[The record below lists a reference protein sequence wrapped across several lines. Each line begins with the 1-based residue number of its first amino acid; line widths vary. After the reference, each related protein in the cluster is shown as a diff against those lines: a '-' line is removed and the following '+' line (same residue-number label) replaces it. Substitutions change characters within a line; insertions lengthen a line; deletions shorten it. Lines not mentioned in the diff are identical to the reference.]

1 MEENTIDTTDRIS
14 MLPDSIVHHILSYL
28 LDDPKSR
35 VRMSVLSKGWFALT
49 ESFPI
54 LHFNLYGAGFYPR
67 YENFMENFCEYVQYT
82 VYRFCNQNISAHTLN
97 MFADIINIEQI
108 ELFGH
113 CLDLVLEKG
122 LQVMDIHFQYYPE
135 NLPMFCVP
143 NMVLSASSLT
153 SLALHNCELPS
164 SLMVGVVK
172 FKSLRLLSLSH
183 LPIDEGV
190 IEYLTKGCPILEEIY
205 LRYCYGFKTFC
216 VKRHRNLQK
225 VEIYCDRRF
234 LLERIDV
241 EAPNL
246 SSFEVIDVEKLKV
259 IQSPPRELEHVELI
273 NAVGINKVSVYA
285 TVLDA
290 VLWCCRPRSL
300 TLEVGQFAD
309 TSDIVKYTYEK
320 LLQQEDEGQTNIN
333 FVMLLS
339 SQDKQH
345 FSDLNSLLKALSL
358 EQEKIK
364 QYFGNEEI
372 FITFIKEEGDA
383 KSVTLVSIGGN
394 QVIRGGNA
402 IADNFVN
409 DANVKTVM
417 ESVNARGFGNS
428 ADTSTKLRNQKII
441 FRFLHYCI
449 AYANIYGPTVGDKIR
464 LGDTDL
470 FAEVEK
476 DFAVYSDECVFGGGK
491 VIRAGMGQASGYS
504 AFDSGYPIASGI
516 TTMIG
521 GGTGSTEGTRA
532 TTCTPGSVRMKLML
546 EATDDLPMNFGF
558 TEKVYHLHPYY
569 HIIKHAV
576 NMYTI
581 RDVFLII

>member
-67 YENFMENFCEYVQYT
+67 EN
-82 VYRFCNQNISAHTLN
+82 
-97 MFADIINIEQI
+97 
-108 ELFGH
+108 
-113 CLDLVLEKG
+113 
-122 LQVMDIHFQYYPE
+122 
-135 NLPMFCVP
+135 
-143 NMVLSASSLT
+143 
-153 SLALHNCELPS
+153 
-164 SLMVGVVK
+164 
-172 FKSLRLLSLSH
+172 LSLS
-183 LPIDEGV
+183 
-190 IEYLTKGCPILEEIY
+190 KGCMKCDTAWHFDILW
-205 LRYCYGFKTFC
+205 F
-216 VKRHRNLQK
+216 QK
-225 VEIYCDRRF
+225 LRRF
-234 LLERIDV
+234 LDKNDI
-241 EAPNL
+241 
-246 SSFEVIDVEKLKV
+246 FKEVIDVEKLKV

-372 FITFIKEEGDA
+372 FITFIKEEEVQ
-383 KSVTLVSIGGN
+383 KV
-394 QVIRGGNA
+394 
-402 IADNFVN
+402 
-409 DANVKTVM
+409 
-417 ESVNARGFGNS
+417 
-428 ADTSTKLRNQKII
+428 TSTTREFDLV
-441 FRFLHYCI
+441 FRFL
-449 AYANIYGPTVGDKIR
+449 
-464 LGDTDL
+464 
-470 FAEVEK
+470 EE
-476 DFAVYSDECVFGGGK
+476 
-491 VIRAGMGQASGYS
+491 
-504 AFDSGYPIASGI
+504 
-516 TTMIG
+516 
-521 GGTGSTEGTRA
+521 
-532 TTCTPGSVRMKLML
+532 
-546 EATDDLPMNFGF
+546 
-558 TEKVYHLHPYY
+558 
-569 HIIKHAV
+569 
-576 NMYTI
+576 
-581 RDVFLII
+581 